1 MAQTHMKTQF
11 SRRVRWLQA
20 GTIVVLLIGWELLAR
35 SGLLYEGVVPTI
47 VEVATALWNEVSS
60 PGLYEHLGVTM
71 MEIISGFLIA
81 TFAGVICGV
90 ALGSRRF
97 AAQVADPYLSSLA
110 TTPKIIFLPVVMLM
124 FGIGPESKVAL
135 GALSGFFPI
144 ALSTMAGTL
153 TVRPV
158 LINVGK
164 VFNLSR
170 RQMLTK
176 IYLPSLVGPIIRG
189 MRLGL
194 GVAVIGVLLGEI
206 KLSNSGLGFLAIEY
220 YNSFRIAQMY
230 SILIVIFLVAV
241 AINALMNVISQRYDR
256 T

>member
-1 MAQTHMKTQF
+1 MAQANLNKNFARH
-11 SRRVRWLQA
+11 VVCLQA
-20 GTIVVLLIGWELLAR
+20 LTVVALLIGWELLAR
-35 SGLLYEGVVPTI
+35 SGLLYEGVVPTTI
-47 VEVATALWNEVSS
+47 EVATALWTEVSTR
-60 PGLYEHLGVTM
+60 GLYQHLAVTL
-71 MEIISGFLIA
+71 MEIITGFLIA
-81 TFAGVICGV
+81 AVAGVICGI

-97 AAQVADPYLSSLA
+97 VAEVADPYLSSLA
-110 TTPKIIFLPVVMLM
+110 TTPKVIFLPIVMLM
-124 FGIGPESKVAL
+124 FGMGPESKVAL
-135 GALSGFFPI
+135 GALSGFFPV

-170 RQMLTK
+170 WQMLTK

-194 GVAVIGVLLGEI
+194 GVTVIGVLVGEI
-206 KLSNSGLGFLAIEY
+206 KLSNSGLGFLAIDY
-220 YNSFRIAQMY
+220 YSSFRMDHMY

-241 AINALMNVISQRYDR
+241 AVNAMMSMISQHFDR
-256 T
+256 A